1 MVPHIMDDMGSDCT
15 SNESCTFP
23 PPPENLGIARAMYDF
38 QVGRIDSNYEGGL
51 ELKTY
56 SVYWYTYHTALGTNF
71 DYQFIAILD

>member
-38 QVGRIDSNYEGGL
+38 QVGRIDSLIEIMKEG
-51 ELKTY
+51 
-56 SVYWYTYHTALGTNF
+56 WN
-71 DYQFIAILD
+71 